1 MNFKDEITV
10 KHLLALMLLI
20 ACYSQANSKPPIQ
33 LAKPYKQPVLIQE
46 YFVSEKL
53 DGIRGYWTGKHL
65 LTRSGKLINTPEF
78 FTQDWPNFPL
88 DGEIWLART
97 SFETTLSIVRKQ
109 EPIGQEW
116 QKLTFMVF
124 DLPAHK
130 GRFIERVEAMQALG
144 DNNTNM
150 HLKVI
155 KQHKFHDHKNLLAY
169 FERIVD
175 EGGEGLM
182 LHHQNALYHIG
193 RTANIMKLKPFDDAD
208 GEVIEHLPGKG
219 KYKGMLGA
227 IRVKTADGIIFK
239 IGSGFSDN
247 ERESPPEV
255 GSIVTFKYSGKT
267 RQGVPRFASFLRV
280 RQLSK
285 VK

>member
-1 MNFKDEITV
+1 
-10 KHLLALMLLI
+10 MLLT
-20 ACYSQANSKPPIQ
+20 AGYSQANPKPPIQ
-33 LAKPYKQPVLIQE
+33 LAKPYNAPALIQE

-53 DGIRGYWTGKHL
+53 DGIRGYWTGTRL
-65 LTRSGKLINTPEF
+65 LTRSGHPINTPEF
-78 FTQDWPNFPL
+78 FTKNWPNFPL

-109 EPIGQEW
+109 KPIGQEW

-124 DLPAHK
+124 DLPAHN
-130 GRFIERVEAMQALG
+130 GRFLERVEAMQALG

-155 KQHKFHDHKNLLAY
+155 KQLKFDDHKSLLAY
-169 FERIVD
+169 FERIVE

-182 LHHQNALYHIG
+182 LHHQNARYQIG
-193 RTANIMKLKPFDDAD
+193 RTVNIMKLKPFDDAD
-208 GEVIEHLPGKG
+208 GEVIEHLPGNG

-247 ERESPPEV
+247 ERKSPPEI

>member
-1 MNFKDEITV
+1 MKY
-10 KHLLALMLLI
+10 LLALILLI
-20 ACYSQANSKPPIQ
+20 ACYSQANQKPPIQ
-33 LAKPYKQPVLIQE
+33 LAKPYKAPAQIQE

-53 DGIRGYWTGKHL
+53 DGIRGYWTGTQL
-65 LTRSGKLINTPEF
+65 LTRSGHLINTPEF
-78 FTQDWPNFPL
+78 FTQDWPSLPL
-88 DGEIWLART
+88 DGEIWLARA
-97 SFETTLSIVRKQ
+97 SFETISSIVRKQ
-109 EPIGQEW
+109 KPIEHEW

-124 DLPAHK
+124 DLPAHQ
-130 GRFIERVEAMQALG
+130 GRFLDRVAAMQTLAN
-144 DNNTNM
+144 NNTNM
-150 HLKVI
+150 HLKAM
-155 KQHKFHDHKNLLAY
+155 KQQKFHDHETLQAY
-169 FERIVD
+169 FERVVE

-182 LHHQNALYHIG
+182 LHHQNARYHIG
-193 RTANIMKLKPFDDAD
+193 RTANIMKLKPFDDAE

-247 ERESPPEV
+247 ERKYPPEL

-267 RQGVPRFASFLRV
+267 QQGVPRFASFLRV
-280 RQLSK
+280 RQLSE